1 MNFMI
6 HLLFPGVSEPVK
18 GSMLGSVQVIVRKRG
33 GSPFTSW
40 CTCHAARDGNGLQA
54 TLVVSPSDQRWGHLH
69 THNPKDSRRGVHC
82 QITTTQ
88 QKAGRDEGRRQEGRD
103 ACGEAAGGVT
113 EV

>member
-54 TLVVSPSDQRWGHLH
+54 TLVVSPSDQRCGHLH
-69 THNPKDSRRGVHC
+69 THNLKDSRLGDTARSPQHS
-82 QITTTQ
+82 
-88 QKAGRDEGRRQEGRD
+88 RRQEGMKAEGRRE
-103 ACGEAAGGVT
+103 GMPVGKQLV
-113 EV
+113 V